1 MNEPNTNKTS
11 KAPEFAR
18 GGVLKHDVT
27 LSVTGKAGEDHT
39 ETAIQGTSKDILLAL
54 AAATGGVLRSLTESG
69 LHPFAAAMIVTD
81 AVKNGIASGIK
92 HVAEHTD
99 QSARK
104 EIARP

>member
-1 MNEPNTNKTS
+1 MNPTR
-11 KAPEFAR
+11 AR
-18 GGVLKHDVT
+18 PARPRSLRGGGVLKRDVI

-39 ETAIQGTSKDILLAL
+39 EAAIQGTSKDILLAL

-99 QSARK
+99 Q
-104 EIARP
+104 